1 MKTSTVKSLQAY
13 ELIRELILQG
23 ELLPGAR
30 LVLADLEEKLHVGR
44 GPIREALMRLDR
56 SGLIRNLPYKGA
68 VVAPLPT
75 VREIR
80 HIYELRVHL
89 ECLLATEAMKY
100 ADEKHFADIEDILRG
115 MEQSTAP
122 SATLFHTDRAFHAA
136 LYKAAAMPHLLDTA
150 DTLVD
155 HVEIF
160 LHHRCYAEQ
169 DQKTLLE
176 QHREIFDA
184 FQKKDEARLYES
196 LTNNIL
202 MGLRLIQKE
211 MERRGKQC

>member
-30 LVLADLEEKLHVGR
+30 LVLADLEEKLQVGR

-100 ADEKHFADIEDILRG
+100 ADDKHCDDIEEILRG
-115 MEQSTAP
+115 MEQAAAP
-122 SATLFHTDRAFHAA
+122 SATLFHADRAFHAA

-160 LHHRCYAEQ
+160 LHHRCYAAQ
-169 DQKTLLE
+169 DQKTLLGNSTGKFLTLF
-176 QHREIFDA
+176 RRKTKPGF
-184 FQKKDEARLYES
+184 ARA
-196 LTNNIL
+196 
-202 MGLRLIQKE
+202 
-211 MERRGKQC
+211 